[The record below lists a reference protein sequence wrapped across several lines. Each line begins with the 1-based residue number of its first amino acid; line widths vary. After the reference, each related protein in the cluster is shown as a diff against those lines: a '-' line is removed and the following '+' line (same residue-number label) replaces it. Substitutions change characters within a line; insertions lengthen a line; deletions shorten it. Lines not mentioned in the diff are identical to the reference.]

1 MKKRLES
8 ELISIAHRILKLKN
22 KSEVEQLYHETQ
34 KLYETLSVLKFYND
48 NFEQLK
54 SVISSD
60 ELEVKIENSLVDSP
74 IEKVDKP
81 EIVAKIPEEIVTE
94 KEQVAEEELEEKI
107 EEITTEDEAEI
118 VSEEVIDEVENEVQ
132 VVEGEINVEDDD
144 DEIPVVDA
152 KDDLDFEPTFE
163 LTQENEEEK
172 LENIKEDKIEKK
184 SEFKKQEPKQISFE
198 DLLGQNYSEPVF
210 VKPNDVV
217 TSIPKKVEEE
227 KVEVIE
233 NFKQVENEENL
244 NEVENNENL
253 KQVQI
258 KGEKIATGI
267 AIGLNDRI
275 GFMKNLFGDVTEDFN
290 RVISQLNTFD
300 SFLEAQEF
308 IEDMVK
314 PDYNNWKGKEDYEER
329 FMEIVAKKFE

>member
-60 ELEVKIENSLVDSP
+60 DLEEKIENSLVEKP
-74 IEKVDKP
+74 IEKV
-81 EIVAKIPEEIVTE
+81 EIINEKATEISLEE
-94 KEQVAEEELEEKI
+94 VAEEELEEQI
-107 EEITTEDEAEI
+107 EEITTKDEAEVVAEEILEEAETESPII
-118 VSEEVIDEVENEVQ
+118 V
-132 VVEGEINVEDDD
+132 GEIALDDEEIE

-152 KDDLDFEPTFE
+152 KDALDFEPIFE
-163 LTQENEEEK
+163 LNSEESEVENTIAVDENK
-172 LENIKEDKIEKK
+172 VPLEQKNVT
-184 SEFKKQEPKQISFE
+184 KKQEAKQISFE

-210 VKPNDVV
+210 VKPNDIV
-217 TSIPKKVEEE
+217 TSIPKKEEIKEEISIIEDLKQVE
-227 KVEVIE
+227 KVENKNYVQDE
-233 NFKQVENEENL
+233 DNGN
-244 NEVENNENL
+244 
-253 KQVQI
+253 QVQT
-258 KGEKIATGI
+258 KSTGI

-275 GFMKNLFGDVTEDFN
+275 GFVKNLFGDVTEDFN
-290 RVISQLNTFD
+290 RVISQLSTFD
-300 SFLEAQEF
+300 SFEEAQEF

-314 PDYNNWKGKEDYEER
+314 PDYDEWKGKEDYEER

>member
-60 ELEVKIENSLVDSP
+60 DLEEKIENSLVEKP
-74 IEKVDKP
+74 IEKV
-81 EIVAKIPEEIVTE
+81 EIINEKATEISLEE
-94 KEQVAEEELEEKI
+94 VAEEELEEQI
-107 EEITTEDEAEI
+107 EEITTKDEAEVVAEEILEEAETESPII
-118 VSEEVIDEVENEVQ
+118 V
-132 VVEGEINVEDDD
+132 GEIALDDEEIE

-152 KDDLDFEPTFE
+152 KDALDFEPIFE
-163 LTQENEEEK
+163 LNSKESEVENTIAVDENK
-172 LENIKEDKIEKK
+172 VPLEQKNVT
-184 SEFKKQEPKQISFE
+184 KKQEAKQISFE

-210 VKPNDVV
+210 VKPNDIV
-217 TSIPKKVEEE
+217 TSIPKKEEIKEEISIIEDLKQVE
-227 KVEVIE
+227 KVENKIYVQDE
-233 NFKQVENEENL
+233 DNGN
-244 NEVENNENL
+244 
-253 KQVQI
+253 QVQT
-258 KGEKIATGI
+258 KSTGI

-275 GFMKNLFGDVTEDFN
+275 GFVKNLFGDVTEDFN
-290 RVISQLNTFD
+290 RVISQLSTFD
-300 SFLEAQEF
+300 SFEEAQEF

-314 PDYNNWKGKEDYEER
+314 PDYDEWKGKEDYEER